1 MKKAMTEEEHGTYRA
16 AVRHWHRGEPVCE
29 PCGVAA
35 RRTRK
40 RNRLRA
46 LAGKPATVPK
56 LGARRRVQAL
66 MAIGWTYGQIAEE
79 SGVRYSTLR
88 DLTRG
93 RRMYWAMATAI
104 AAAYDRLS
112 DTPAPPGR
120 NATYVITIAQRNGWP
135 PPSAWFDID
144 DPNEQP
150 DLGDDKHMSPTEKLA
165 EFEWLTSLGVAE
177 PEALMRVGWSRD
189 AMEKHLERQKKEAA

>member
-1 MKKAMTEEEHGTYRA
+1 MTEEEHGTYRA
-16 AVRHWHRGEPVCE
+16 AVRHWHRGEQVCE

-46 LAGKPATVPK
+46 LAGEPATVPK
-56 LGARRRVQAL
+56 LGIRRRVRAL
-66 MAIGWTYGQIAEE
+66 MAIGWTYRQIAEE
-79 SGVRYSTLR
+79 AGVSLSTLR
-88 DLTRG
+88 DLARG
-93 RRMYWAMATAI
+93 RRTYWAVATAI

-120 NATYVITIAQRNGWP
+120 NATYVITIARRNGWP
-135 PPSAWFDID
+135 PPSAWMDID
-144 DPNEQP
+144 DPDEQP
-150 DLGDDKHMSPTEKLA
+150 DLGGDGRMSAAEKLA

-177 PEALMRVGWSRD
+177 PEALRQVDWSQE
-189 AMEKHLERQKKEAA
+189 AMEKHLQRQKKDEAA

>member
-1 MKKAMTEEEHGTYRA
+1 MTEEHGTYA
-16 AVRHWHRGEPVCE
+16 GAVRHWERREPVCE

-46 LAGKPATVPK
+46 LAGEPATVPK
-56 LGARRRVQAL
+56 LGTRRRVHAL
-66 MAIGWTYGQIAEE
+66 MAIGWTYNQIAAEA
-79 SGVRYSTLR
+79 GVSHATLR

-93 RRMYWAMATAI
+93 SRAYRAVATAI
-104 AAAYDRLS
+104 ADTYSRLS
-112 DTPAPPGR
+112 DTPAPSGR
-120 NATYVITIAQRNGWP
+120 NASYVINLARRNGWP

-144 DPNEQP
+144 DPDEQP
-150 DLGDDKHMSPTEKLA
+150 DFGDDGRMSPAEKLA

-177 PEALMRVGWSRD
+177 PEALRRVEWSRD
-189 AMEKHLERQKKEAA
+189 AMEKHLERTKKEAA

>member
-1 MKKAMTEEEHGTYRA
+1 MTTPEGPRHGTYA
-16 AVRHWHRGEPVCE
+16 GAVRHWDRREPVCE

-46 LAGKPATVPK
+46 LAGEPATVPK
-56 LGARRRVQAL
+56 LGTRRRVHAL
-66 MAIGWTYGQIAEE
+66 MAIGWTYRQISQA
-79 SGVRYSTLR
+79 SGVSYATLR

-93 RRMYWAMATAI
+93 RRVYWAVATAI
-104 AAAYDRLS
+104 ADTYDRLS

-120 NATYVITIAQRNGWP
+120 NTTYVINLARRNNWP
-135 PPSAWFDID
+135 PPSAWLDID

-150 DLGDDKHMSPTEKLA
+150 DLGAGKRMSAAEKLA

-177 PEALMRVGWSRD
+177 PEALRQVAWTPE
-189 AMEKHLERQKKEAA
+189 AMEKHLQRTKKEAA